1 MTPELTVWHYILT
14 LGTYPD
20 EYSTDL
26 RMSTF
31 SGTLLATA
39 ETGRSEV
46 YEQLRTALTAEHPA
60 LGLANAVVVHSDI
73 QPNTP
78 WK

>member
-1 MTPELTVWHYILT
+1 MTVETTVWHYILT

-26 RMSTF
+26 RMYTF

-39 ETGRSEV
+39 EAGRSEV
-46 YEQLRTALTAEHPA
+46 YDQLRTVLTAQHPA
-60 LGLANAVVVHSDI
+60 LGLGDAVVVHSDI
-73 QPNTP
+73 QPNTA
-78 WK
+78 

>member
-1 MTPELTVWHYILT
+1 MTTEPIVWHYILT

-26 RMSTF
+26 RMYTF
-31 SGTLLATA
+31 SGTLLAA
-39 ETGRSEV
+39 ADAGRGAV
-46 YEQLRTALTAEHPA
+46 YDQLRTALTAEHPA
-60 LGLANAVVVHSDI
+60 LGLGNAVVVHSDI

-78 WK
+78 RT

>member
-1 MTPELTVWHYILT
+1 MTPMTTVWHYILT
-14 LGTYPD
+14 LGTYPSPA
-20 EYSTDL
+20 STDL

-39 ETGRSEV
+39 DAGRNEV
-46 YEQLRTALTAEHPA
+46 YDQLRTALTAEHPA
-60 LGLANAVVVHSDI
+60 LGLDNAVVVHSDI

-78 WK
+78 RK